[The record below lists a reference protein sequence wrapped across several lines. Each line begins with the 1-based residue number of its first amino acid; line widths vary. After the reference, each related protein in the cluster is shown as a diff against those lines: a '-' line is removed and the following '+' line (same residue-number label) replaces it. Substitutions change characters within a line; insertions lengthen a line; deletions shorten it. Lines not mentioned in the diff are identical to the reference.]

1 MSNTESAPGRSRST
15 WTPERV
21 VREIQL
27 RHRNGLPVNAQTLH
41 RDDSRLLAAGRRH
54 FGSWKAALT
63 AAQVP
68 VPSRRHHDRHPRG
81 HWTRERLIHAIVS
94 HAWEGDP
101 LHAHGLQKLNNRLVS
116 AATYH
121 FGSWGEALRQ
131 AGLDA
136 DAIRA
141 TPKYT
146 RASLL
151 EEIRTL
157 VDGGEDTRDVSM
169 RRHHRSTYSAAQK
182 YFGSWRNALQLLE
195 EMEED
200 DIEQTS

>member
-1 MSNTESAPGRSRST
+1 M
-15 WTPERV
+15 
-21 VREIQL
+21 
-27 RHRNGLPVNAQTLH
+27 
-41 RDDSRLLAAGRRH
+41 
-54 FGSWKAALT
+54 
-63 AAQVP
+63 
-68 VPSRRHHDRHPRG
+68 
-81 HWTRERLIHAIVS
+81 
-94 HAWEGDP
+94 
-101 LHAHGLQKLNNRLVS
+101 
-116 AATYH
+116 
-121 FGSWGEALRQ
+121 RQ